1 MVVFSLLLQNSF
13 PFLCSSYSQKNQFH
27 SDSSFSLWSSFADS
41 TVLDVKTIEIDNDV
55 GSSSDAPLDED
66 EIDYSFPSESGIEM
80 DEPSPK
86 QQEGEI
92 PEIVRNTTSSPNP
105 SKPNK
110 EEVKQEVN
118 IIPTPRK
125 AKWKRYPNGLGSTP
139 KKKKKPQTDNIEVI
153 IPSLEVKPFSGKY
166 RLVFFTTVELFNKKV
181 SLL

>member
-1 MVVFSLLLQNSF
+1 M
-13 PFLCSSYSQKNQFH
+13 CSSYSQKNQFH

-55 GSSSDAPLDED
+55 GSSSDVPLDED

-80 DEPSPK
+80 DEPSPRE
-86 QQEGEI
+86 QEGKI
-92 PEIVRNTTSSPNP
+92 PEIVRNTKSSPNP
-105 SKPNK
+105 YKPYK
-110 EEVKQEVN
+110 EEVKQEVK

-125 AKWKRYPNGLGSTP
+125 AKWKRYPNGLGSTQ